1 MNGKHEE
8 TRDLSANGIYKTSIS
23 INLTCH
29 GRNIVFYRV
38 FFYWFPPK
46 SSKYRKVNL
55 GYRLGVSR
63 TIFISLLD
71 NVVVSQGVRKEMLK
85 ECYFS
90 VDFILLSL

>member
-38 FFYWFPPK
+38 FFYWCPPK
-46 SSKYRKVNL
+46 SSKYRKVDL
-55 GYRLGVSR
+55 GYRLGVSG
-63 TIFISLLD
+63 TIFVNIDSPNL
-71 NVVVSQGVRKEMLK
+71 GFP
-85 ECYFS
+85 YFN
-90 VDFILLSL
+90 FLGGFQ